1 MNSDLAIRKYNTQA
15 LTAELERRIL
25 CGDKPK
31 KNLILIGPAGSG
43 KGTQAEK
50 IRDEY
55 CLCHLSTG
63 DLLRDAVAKGT
74 ETGKKAKPIM
84 EAGKLVPDEIVFAL
98 IDEAMDKPDCKRG
111 MILDGFPRNVA
122 QAEKLEEMLMKKKKH
137 IDNVVQFHVDDI
149 ELIERIEGR
158 RVHPPS
164 GRTYHVRYNPPKVEG
179 KDDVSGEPLI
189 QRKDD
194 NAEVLKQ
201 RLDSYKKD
209 TMPILDFYAKKGMLA
224 KVDGT
229 GRKIK
234 DVWGD
239 VTKIL

>member
-1 MNSDLAIRKYNTQA
+1 MNSDLSVRKYRTEDLVGEIQ
-15 LTAELERRIL
+15 RRIA

-31 KNLILIGPAGSG
+31 KNIILIGPAGAG

-50 IRDEY
+50 IRDEF

-63 DLLRDAVAKGT
+63 DLLREAVTKGT

-84 EAGKLVPDEIVFAL
+84 DAGKLVPDDIVIDL
-98 IDEAMDKPDCKRG
+98 INEAMDRPDCTRG
-111 MILDGFPRNVA
+111 MILDGFPRNTV
-122 QAEKLEEMLMKKKKH
+122 QANKLDAMLTEKKKK
-137 IDNVVQFHVDDI
+137 IDKVLQIHVDDE

-158 RVHPPS
+158 RVHPSS
-164 GRTYHVRYNPPKVEG
+164 GRTYHVKFQPPKVAG
-179 KDDVSGEPLI
+179 KDDVTGEPLI

-194 NAEVLKQ
+194 TAEVLKA
-201 RLDSYKKD
+201 RLDSFRKE
-209 TMPILDFYAKKGMLA
+209 TMPILDFYQKRGLTA

-229 GRKIK
+229 GKKIK
-234 DVWGD
+234 DVWAE